1 MSEQSGDVKK
11 NPGADQEKPEDRKR
25 SESVVSKAAST
36 VMNNMTSENLSKAA
50 AAVAPVVEKIVE
62 LVQKCLPIAEKY
74 YKKAGEFYQAY
85 LAEFHTAE
93 LTELFFGFTL
103 LFLGGNFALTL
114 ACYTAI
120 RLSGWETLKES
131 CMSLY
136 DCYRVSKDQIEK
148 DLKKELDTDGDGK
161 VSAVEMIKAMQKQEN
176 INKLTFTLL
185 KALDPQKMIEAFKGL
200 WIVLLSVVATL
211 RTQFAQQ
218 VTIGAN
224 IGAVLQ
230 ESLESFAE
238 PELKN
243 LLRTYDESYEKWSN
257 FIIVCISRVVCISI
271 CMMLTRII
279 TAYHSALQG
288 GKIIARNVLNLLVK
302 RKVMNPRNRIG
313 YKKNAEPALIILLS
327 FFGLYWQMSSFFHIP
342 LLLRLPMMPFLWV
355 ESLLG
360 VLAIF

>member
-1 MSEQSGDVKK
+1 
-11 NPGADQEKPEDRKR
+11 
-25 SESVVSKAAST
+25 
-36 VMNNMTSENLSKAA
+36 
-50 AAVAPVVEKIVE
+50 
-62 LVQKCLPIAEKY
+62 
-74 YKKAGEFYQAY
+74 
-85 LAEFHTAE
+85 
-93 LTELFFGFTL
+93 
-103 LFLGGNFALTL
+103 
-114 ACYTAI
+114 
-120 RLSGWETLKES
+120 
-131 CMSLY
+131 
-136 DCYRVSKDQIEK
+136 
-148 DLKKELDTDGDGK
+148 
-161 VSAVEMIKAMQKQEN
+161 
-176 INKLTFTLL
+176 
-185 KALDPQKMIEAFKGL
+185 MIEAFKGL

-288 GKIIARNVLNLLVK
+288 GKKI
-302 RKVMNPRNRIG
+302 
-313 YKKNAEPALIILLS
+313 AEPALIILLS

-342 LLLRLPMMPFLWV
+342 LWLRL
-355 ESLLG
+355 
-360 VLAIF
+360 